1 MKCMDEKSLKERV
14 ANGDIEKIALTKR
27 ITIEGDSKI
36 YSVYKIP
43 LNYLYYNDQNGRIN
57 TAYRRVI
64 ADEGKLEPSVGET
77 DYNKQFEKLI
87 FESDKKALKDTEN
100 SIKKNGQQEPGVV
113 LNDGRVIDGNRR
125 LTAIRRIQRESGN
138 TEYFEAAILN
148 LEVGRRVDEKKIK
161 QLELDLQLGRE
172 ERKNYDPIDRIFDV
186 YDTVKVQRLLT
197 INEYKTASGAGNTK
211 GINRDLR
218 LADLIIRFLQIV
230 SPKKGMDESMDE
242 KFYLA
247 RDLKLDG
254 PIEEIEGVLTKLED
268 NKNAITDNVLTTLAV
283 QIANSDN
290 GDRDTTRKMR
300 DIKTHILKNPDI
312 KANYIKATDE
322 NADVVM
328 EYFDDNPIES
338 SNDLKQNIQNDATVV
353 EAANRLVSSTNR
365 LVRRGK
371 EKSVRQQSLTQL
383 ENIRDNLS
391 EISPDDFLDLR
402 ADELGKVDEVLKNIQ
417 DLLYKLRSERK

>member
-1 MKCMDEKSLKERV
+1 MDEKSLKERV

>member
-1 MKCMDEKSLKERV
+1 
-14 ANGDIEKIALTKR
+14 
-27 ITIEGDSKI
+27 
-36 YSVYKIP
+36 
-43 LNYLYYNDQNGRIN
+43 
-57 TAYRRVI
+57 
-64 ADEGKLEPSVGET
+64 
-77 DYNKQFEKLI
+77 
-87 FESDKKALKDTEN
+87 
-100 SIKKNGQQEPGVV
+100 